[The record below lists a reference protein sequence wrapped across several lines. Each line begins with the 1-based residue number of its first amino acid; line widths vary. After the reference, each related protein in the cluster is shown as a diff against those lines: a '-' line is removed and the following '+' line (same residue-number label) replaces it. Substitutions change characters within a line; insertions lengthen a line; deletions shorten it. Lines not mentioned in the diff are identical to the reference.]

1 MRSGN
6 EMYCIIFNCL
16 IEVTGIKWQNF
27 AILWE
32 HRASIVH
39 CEHMATQKC
48 SENLSCPI
56 VFEKQKFLTVV
67 GFFWFPPQ
75 VKKTTQN
82 TFSLQNSHE
91 PESQRTHL
99 EYISKKC
106 QCQNSLLS
114 RLLPWQA
121 IDDFLEQE
129 CLSRS
134 WGNLSYH
141 LPFCKFWVF
150 YYQWIFYQCL
160 AGVKRHWCTD
170 IRSLHCLCL
179 LWTQHLLGG
188 FSKVLCNLQFHLLFI
203 HKKIAS
209 LKFQLLDWFKDL
221 TLFDS
226 LLCNCSSDM

>member
-16 IEVTGIKWQNF
+16 MEVTGIKWQNF
-27 AILWE
+27 AMPVRTQGL
-32 HRASIVH
+32 HSALRAYGNTKMQQESFMSYCIWRTEVF
-39 CEHMATQKC
+39 
-48 SENLSCPI
+48 NSCG
-56 VFEKQKFLTVV
+56 VFLVPTP
-67 GFFWFPPQ
+67 G
-75 VKKTTQN
+75 KKPTQN

-91 PESQRTHL
+91 PESQGTHL

-106 QCQNSLLS
+106 QCQNTLLS

-121 IDDFLEQE
+121 IDNFLELE

-170 IRSLHCLCL
+170 IREFAL
-179 LWTQHLLGG
+179 LVSAVNSALVGR
-188 FSKVLCNLQFHLLFI
+188 
-203 HKKIAS
+203 
-209 LKFQLLDWFKDL
+209 FQ
-221 TLFDS
+221 
-226 LLCNCSSDM
+226 